1 MRSRMRAAL
10 MGTTELWTYPRRR
23 YPELL
28 QVGEERSDGS
38 PCIDAQHP
46 HSSPIMGLTL
56 IHSPGNQRRSATCR
70 HRRCR

>member
-28 QVGEERSDGS
+28 QIGEERSDGS
-38 PCIDAQHP
+38 PYIDARHP
-46 HSSPIMGLTL
+46 HRSPIMA
-56 IHSPGNQRRSATCR
+56 SP
-70 HRRCR
+70 